1 MVSSI
6 EGAEP
11 LIAFSAASFIAGY
24 GVLRVKSSMSPEAI
38 DLDGEIEGS
47 LSTTMAT
54 VLAITFLNPHVYFDT
69 LLLIG
74 GASTGFIGD
83 ERLAFGVGA
92 TTASFVFFFTIG
104 YGAERLSS
112 TLNSPEAWK
121 IIDRGI
127 ALVMFVIAGAILG
140 PYL

>member
-6 EGAEP
+6 EGAES
-11 LIAFSAASFIAGY
+11 LIAFVAAFFLAGY
-24 GVLRVKSSMSPEAI
+24 GAIRVKSSMSPGAI
-38 DLDGEIEGS
+38 DLDGETEGS
-47 LSTTMAT
+47 LSITMAT

-74 GASTGFIGD
+74 GASAGFIGN
-83 ERLAFGVGA
+83 ERFAFGVGA
-92 TTASFVFFFTIG
+92 ATASFVFFFSIG
-104 YGAERLSS
+104 YGAKRLSNV
-112 TLNSPEAWK
+112 LNSPEAWK

-127 ALVMFVIAGAILG
+127 ALVMFVIAGAILR